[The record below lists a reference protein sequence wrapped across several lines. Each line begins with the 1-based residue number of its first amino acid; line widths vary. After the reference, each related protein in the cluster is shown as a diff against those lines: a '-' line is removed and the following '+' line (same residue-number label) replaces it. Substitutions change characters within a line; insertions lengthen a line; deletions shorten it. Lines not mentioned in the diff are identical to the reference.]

1 MREGQTPMAETER
14 DTRAQAGQRWLQ
26 ALVETVLAEA
36 SIPLASSAL
45 HQPAVSWMTPPGAR
59 PTLSLWLAE
68 EEAPRQLPFPRAL
81 IEDCGAGIR
90 LRHGYARSY
99 IVRSLKQMGVLSP

>member
-1 MREGQTPMAETER
+1 MAETRR
-14 DTRAQAGQRWLQ
+14 DTRTQAGQRWLQ